1 MSIIVRSNAEA
12 NRIGAL
18 VPDRGFKNLI
28 INGGFDIWQR
38 GTALVTLS
46 NEYSAD
52 RWKST
57 NTGIKVGLSNNA
69 PDGFNYSAFI
79 DASLSGGQKGIV
91 RQPIELIESGKAGQF
106 KTGNSYILSFWATA
120 TLGHDMKVSVRFV
133 DSVGST
139 TNAVEHLSEIAGT
152 SSATDVW
159 QKYETTFTIA
169 GAPNST
175 NIALEVTIF
184 DDAVDSIIKLTG
196 VQLEEGSVATPFE
209 QRPIGL
215 ELSLCQRYYQS
226 KQIQYSAYRPDANP
240 PFSNSFT
247 IVEKRVTPSITV
259 GSYSNGSGGLTALT
273 FLPNISEII
282 ANASGSTS
290 TGTTIGI
297 TADIKIDAEL

>member
-1 MSIIVRSNAEA
+1 MDDLTCGVSGSTAAEMIAAINSNT
-12 NRIGAL
+12 RH
-18 VPDRGFKNLI
+18 RGFKNLL

-38 GTALVTLS
+38 GVSFGGSSYFQNYTADRNYVYLSSTDVVQKVNTASNGNYAQITHTLNETCILAYREEILDKGAYLSNREFTLS
-46 NEYSAD
+46 VGGINLNGKTNSA
-52 RWKST
+52 T
-57 NTGIKVGLSNNA
+57 LYLNHAG
-69 PDGFNYSAFI
+69 GFVNILNISHIY
-79 DASLSGGQKGIV
+79 
-91 RQPIELIESGKAGQF
+91 
-106 KTGNSYILSFWATA
+106 GNS
-120 TLGHDMKVSVRFV
+120 K
-133 DSVGST
+133 
-139 TNAVEHLSEIAGT
+139 
-152 SSATDVW
+152 
-159 QKYETTFTIA
+159 TFTIPDLS
-169 GAPNST
+169 GYTFDSNSF
-175 NIALEVTIF
+175 LEVRYAT
-184 DDAVDSIIKLTG
+184 LTSLPTG
-196 VQLEEGSVATPFE
+196 AYGIESVQLEEGSVATPFE

-226 KQIQYSAYRPDANP
+226 KQIQYSAYRPDANS